1 MDPSLVSYPG
11 KDVQRMM
18 RKKKELRRSCNLCRT
33 RKIACSGEQIC
44 ATCRERGVECVYDLE
59 GLKGRPPASFQ
70 ADAAKSQ
77 TNVYPETWYSPAGGS
92 LPPSRKSN
100 DDSDKTQLSSSVAA
114 ELDSIYREQFGDKA
128 PYKRNNRF
136 QKRVVEFNRSLATNL
151 AASKGHAIDSSSS
164 SSGGGGASSIGS
176 TESVVGMNYHGFL
189 TLVTLDLVETVVL
202 KFSRLGVRAF
212 FGTGERYYRACMLQD
227 ETTTMFDTPIT
238 VPDTT
243 TAPSTSTAA
252 TQGSPPDLGPLAK
265 YNSHLLAQMVDLW
278 FTHHPL
284 SILLSKSLLMT
295 DLCTNRAKPTLLAV
309 MLADAHEFT
318 KDPEGERQAVEL
330 LEWAIGQLHH
340 LKTESPDLTTAQACF
355 FICWYLSCRGQA
367 RRAVAY
373 ITFAGRTATQ
383 LKYKIHEIPITDK
396 THING
401 IDRGA
406 VEVEMI
412 QNLWWITFALTL
424 WSFIQMDISFA
435 DLLPSRIMQVFP
447 PSSAAECTILQLD
460 RTMGNITSQHAQTAS
475 LQSVWLLAH
484 VSSFTAHLYALYP
497 HPTRGPP
504 SIDTPVSHWQDQLIM
519 RMDHLFSQQRNLAA
533 ICVDAREAMQDMIDR
548 VDTAAGEDPIG
559 AWLLAQYYT
568 TSIHLLFPR
577 GKPISATSPS
587 VGEECIIS
595 DGSAPSSDY
604 QTAASVLTTTIFTEL
619 EKAMQGLAS
628 IFHHIKTATS
638 SEESHVVA
646 PPAFIHSY
654 VLGLDAIGRALTQIL
669 FAQDRASSLEQQF
682 CSGWLKRLHP
692 GLITLHELFNS
703 DALLRDHRWRPVK
716 RQIKY
721 VRKRLDQM
729 VTTEY
734 ASGPSTTVQLGSTIP
749 SFSIASSMGAPPHPE
764 ESLPWSDW
772 QPPDQT
778 ASDPL
783 NLSMSN
789 MPVYQPSINHPL
801 METNQRY
808 QDYGGVQNNPMDWFQ
823 NSTPLASTWTE
834 VQAVD
839 TTIPGQFSN
848 ALSSQA
854 SQLNENGKRRADM
867 ISSDD
872 GMLVGDLSADQ
883 LNGLVRFTSG

>member
-1 MDPSLVSYPG
+1 
-11 KDVQRMM
+11 M
-18 RKKKELRRSCNLCRT
+18 RKKNELRRSCNLCRT
-33 RKIACSGEQIC
+33 RKIACSGEHIC

-59 GLKGRPPASFQ
+59 GFKGRPPASLQ

-77 TNVYPETWYSPAGGS
+77 ANVYPETWYSPVGGS
-92 LPPSRKSN
+92 PPPSRKPDDNN
-100 DDSDKTQLSSSVAA
+100 DKAQQSSSVAA

-136 QKRVVEFNRSLATNL
+136 QKRVVEFNRTLANSL
-151 AASKGHAIDSSSS
+151 AASKEHATDSS
-164 SSGGGGASSIGS
+164 SSGGNTSSIGS
-176 TESVVGMNYHGFL
+176 TESNVGMNYHGFL
-189 TLVTLDLVETVVL
+189 TLVTVDLVETVVL

-227 ETTTMFDTPIT
+227 ETTTMFDTPMA

-243 TAPSTSTAA
+243 PEPSASTGHP
-252 TQGSPPDLGPLAK
+252 QGSSPDMGPLAK
-265 YNSHLLAQMVDLW
+265 YSSHLLAQMVDLW

-284 SILLSKSLLMT
+284 SILLSKSLLLT
-295 DLCTNRAKPTLLAV
+295 DLRTNRAKPTLLAV
-309 MLADAHEFT
+309 ILVDAHEFT
-318 KDPEGERQAVEL
+318 KDPEGEKQATEL
-330 LEWAIGQLHH
+330 LDWAISQLHH
-340 LKTESPDLTTAQACF
+340 LKTDSPDLTTAQACF
-355 FICWYLSCRGQA
+355 FICWYFSCRGQA

-373 ITFAGRTATQ
+373 ITYAGRTATQ
-383 LKYKIHEIPITDK
+383 LKYKIHETPITDK
-396 THING
+396 TYING

-497 HPTRGPP
+497 HPTPGPP
-504 SIDTPVSHWQDQLIM
+504 SIDTPVSHWQDQLVM
-519 RMDHLFSQQRNLAA
+519 RMDHLLNQQRNLAA

-548 VDTAAGEDPIG
+548 VDTSAGENPIG

-577 GKPISATSPS
+577 EKPISAISPS
-587 VGEECIIS
+587 AGEECIVG
-595 DGSAPSSDY
+595 DGSAPSSDD
-604 QTAASVLTTTIFTEL
+604 QTAASFLTTTIFTEL
-619 EKAMQGLAS
+619 ENAMRGLATV
-628 IFHHIKTATS
+628 FHHIQAAIS
-638 SEESHVVA
+638 SEESRPVA

-682 CSGWLKRLHP
+682 CSGWLRRIYP
-692 GLITLHELFNS
+692 GLIVIHELFDS

-729 VTTEY
+729 VATEY
-734 ASGPSTTVQLGSTIP
+734 VSEPSTTAQMGSIIP
-749 SFSIASSMGAPPHPE
+749 SFSIASSMGAPSQLE
-764 ESLPWSDW
+764 ESLAWSDW
-772 QPPDQT
+772 QSLDQT
-778 ASDPL
+778 SSDPL
-783 NLSMSN
+783 NLSTFN
-789 MPVYQPSINHPL
+789 MPVYNPSINDPPMRTSQSHGEVRNHPS
-801 METNQRY
+801 
-808 QDYGGVQNNPMDWFQ
+808 MDWLQ
-823 NSTPLASTWTE
+823 NPTPLTSMWTE
-834 VQAVD
+834 VQATD
-839 TTIPGQFSN
+839 TSLPGQFSN
-848 ALSSQA
+848 ILSSSE
-854 SQLNENGKRRADM
+854 SQLNENGKRRAE
-867 ISSDD
+867 IIPFDD
-872 GMLVGDLSADQ
+872 EMLIGGLSADQ
-883 LNGLVRFTSG
+883 LNSALFDSHQFDKRHTSTQ